1 VTARTL
7 VILRHA
13 KAADPEQTLDIDRP
27 LAARGR
33 ADAAAAGTW
42 LTEQGYAPDVVLCSP
57 ARRTRETWHRV
68 ALALTEAPEVRY
80 EEALYG
86 ASALGLLELV
96 TELPDEVETAVLVGH
111 NPGLSQLSML
121 LDQDADGLSTAG
133 IAVHSLDGAWAAFG
147 PRSGRLVTHHTAR
160 AHDR

>member
-1 VTARTL
+1 MTARTL

-13 KAADPEQTLDIDRP
+13 KAANPEHTPDIDRP
-27 LAARGR
+27 LAERGR

-68 ALALTEAPEVRY
+68 ALALADAPEVRY

-96 TELPDEVETAVLVGH
+96 TELPDDVGTAVLVGH
-111 NPGLSQLSML
+111 NPGLSQLSVL
-121 LDQDADGLSTAG
+121 LDKDADGLSTAG
-133 IAVHSLDGAWAAFG
+133 IAVHRLDGAWTAFG
-147 PRSGRLVTHHTAR
+147 PRSAPLITHHTAR
-160 AHDR
+160 A